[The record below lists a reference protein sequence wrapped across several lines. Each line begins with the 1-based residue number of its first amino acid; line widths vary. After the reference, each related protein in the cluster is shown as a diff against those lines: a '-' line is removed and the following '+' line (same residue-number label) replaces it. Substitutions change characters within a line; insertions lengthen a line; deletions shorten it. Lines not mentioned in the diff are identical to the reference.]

1 MASPGILHIMKI
13 WHSLYRAFMAVF
25 RRILFVWV
33 RTETLEPQLDRL
45 KGLGGGKP
53 VCYVLEVPSV
63 TDMAVLEREISEAGL
78 RRPLEG
84 LGTPLDEWR
93 AVIFLRHQRY
103 GRKPHHSERLSRL
116 VEAVRDGV
124 VDDVTLVP
132 VSIFWGRS
140 PEKEQSAFKLMFS
153 EGWGLVGRIRR
164 LFQVILYGRQTLV
177 LFSEP
182 VSMRV
187 LTEQGDDAERI
198 TRKLARVLRVH
209 FRRLRMATIGPD
221 LSHRRMIVS
230 EVVESASV
238 RRAIRRESESAGISL
253 AKAEERARVYAM
265 EIAANFSYPAIRF
278 LERVLTR
285 LWDQLY
291 DGVEVNYIDGLKEVA
306 EGNEI
311 IYVPCHRSHIDYLL
325 LSFVIFKNG
334 MVCPH
339 IAAGLNL
346 NMPVVGPVLRRG
358 GAFFMRRS
366 FRDKPLYAA
375 VFSKYVAL
383 NLARGVP
390 IEYFIEGGRSRTGRL
405 LQPKPGMLSMTVTG
419 YLAQPTRP
427 VVFVPVYFGYERLIE
442 GRTYVSELEGRP
454 KSKESLGGL
463 ARALKE
469 LKREFGKVHV
479 NFGEPIPLDPV
490 LDAHRPGWRD
500 ELIEPEVRPKWVGP
514 LVDDLGIQ
522 ILTHI
527 NAAADVN
534 PVNLL
539 ATVLLSTSRAAL
551 VEGPLIRLLDLYSRI
566 LAEAPYG
573 DRVTV
578 TPLSGAEIVRYGE
591 RLGMLERKP
600 HKLGDIIALK
610 PEENVISGY
619 YRNNVLHLLVLP
631 SLVACCFLDRASL
644 SVEHV
649 RRLVAMVYPFIRTEL
664 YLSWSEDEL
673 EGQVLDGVI
682 DVLVRCGLLKRR
694 NPGGRAG
701 LHRPEETEPAAV
713 QLSLLAR
720 AGLPTL
726 ERYYMTVA
734 LLMQHGSG
742 ELSQTELEQLCLL
755 MAQRMSQLHQF
766 SAPEFFD
773 KNLFRAFIARLR
785 ERDVI
790 QKNEDGKLVFGEAL
804 ERADRD
810 ARLILNERLR
820 HDILRV
826 INLHQEPLVTA

>member
-1 MASPGILHIMKI
+1 MKI

-25 RRILFVWV
+25 RRILFIWV
-33 RTETLEPQLDRL
+33 RTETLQPQLDRL
-45 KGLGGGKP
+45 RELAGGKP
-53 VCYVLEVPSV
+53 VCYVLETPSL
-63 TDMAVLEREISEAGL
+63 TDMAVLQREVAKAGL
-78 RRPLEG
+78 AP
-84 LGTPLDEWR
+84 PLDGLDAPLNEWR
-93 AVIFLRHQRY
+93 AVVYLRHQRI
-103 GRKPHHSERLSRL
+103 GRKPHHSERLRRL
-116 VEAVRDGV
+116 VEAVQDGTV
-124 VDDVTLVP
+124 ADVALVP
-132 VSIFWGRS
+132 VAIFWGRS
-140 PEKEQSAFKLMFS
+140 PEKERSAFKLMFS

-187 LTEQGDDAERI
+187 LAEPGADPELL

-209 FRRLRMATIGPD
+209 FRRVRMATIGPD
-221 LSHRRMIVS
+221 LSHRRMMVN

-238 RRAIRRESESAGISL
+238 RRAIRRESESHEISL
-253 AKAEERARVYAM
+253 AEAEQRARVYAM

-278 LERVLTR
+278 LERLLTK

-291 DGVEVNYIDGLKEVA
+291 DGVEVNHIDGLKTVA

-325 LSFVIFKNG
+325 LSYVIYKNG

-358 GAFFMRRS
+358 GAFFLRRS

-375 VFSKYVAL
+375 VFSKYLAV

-405 LQPKPGMLSMTVTG
+405 LEPKPGMLSMTVTG

-454 KSKESLGGL
+454 KSKESLFGL
-463 ARALKE
+463 MRSLKE

-479 NFGEPIPLDPV
+479 NFGEPIALDPV
-490 LDAHRPGWRD
+490 LEAHRPDWRT
-500 ELIEPEVRPKWVGP
+500 EAFEPEVRPRWVGP
-514 LVDDLGIQ
+514 VVDDLGVQ
-522 ILTHI
+522 ILTRI

-534 PVNLL
+534 PVNMLS
-539 ATVLLSTSRAAL
+539 TVLLSTSRAAL
-551 VEGPLIRLLDLYSRI
+551 VEAPLIDLLDLYSRI
-566 LAEAPYG
+566 LTEAPYG

-578 TPLSGAEIVRYGE
+578 TGLSGAEIVRYGE
-591 RLGMLERKP
+591 RLGMLERKS

-610 PEENVISGY
+610 PEETVISGY

-631 SLVACCFLDRASL
+631 SLVACCFLDRSSL
-644 SVEHV
+644 TEDHV
-649 RRLVAMVYPFIRTEL
+649 RRLVSMVYPYIRGEL
-664 YLSWSEDEL
+664 YLTWTQEEL
-673 EGQVLDGVI
+673 EAEVLDGVI
-682 DVLVRCGLLKRR
+682 GVLVRYGLLARGELGGQPGLRR
-694 NPGGRAG
+694 PG
-701 LHRPEETEPAAV
+701 ETDPAAV
-713 QLSLLAR
+713 QLSVLAR
-720 AGLPTL
+720 ACLPTL
-726 ERYYMTVA
+726 ERYYMTIG

-742 ELSQTELEQLCLL
+742 ALTPANLEQLCLL
-755 MAQRMSQLHQF
+755 MAQRMSHLHQF

-773 KNLFRAFIARLR
+773 KNLFRVFIARLR
-785 ERDVI
+785 ERGVI
-790 QKNEDGKLVFGEAL
+790 EKDHAGKLAFGEAL
-804 ERADRD
+804 QRAERD

-826 INLHQEPLVTA
+826 INLHQQPLAKA

>member
-1 MASPGILHIMKI
+1 MKI

-25 RRILFVWV
+25 RRILFIWV
-33 RTETLEPQLDRL
+33 RTETLQPQLDRL
-45 KGLGGGKP
+45 RELAGEKP
-53 VCYVLEVPSV
+53 VCYVLETPSL
-63 TDMAVLEREISEAGL
+63 TDMAVLEREVAKAGL
-78 RRPLEG
+78 APPLDG
-84 LGTPLDEWR
+84 LGPPLDEWR
-93 AVIFLRHQRY
+93 AVVFLRHQRI
-103 GRKPHHSERLSRL
+103 GRKPHQSERLRRL
-116 VEAVRDGV
+116 VEAVQSGAA
-124 VDDVTLVP
+124 DDVALVP
-132 VSIFWGRS
+132 VAIFWGRS
-140 PEKEQSAFKLMFS
+140 PEKERSAFKLMFS

-187 LTEQGDDAERI
+187 LAEPGADPELV

-209 FRRLRMATIGPD
+209 FRRVRMATIGPD
-221 LSHRRMIVS
+221 LSHRRMMVN
-230 EVVESASV
+230 EVVEAASV
-238 RRAIRRESESAGISL
+238 RRAIRREADANGISL
-253 AKAEERARVYAM
+253 AEAEQRARVYAM

-278 LERVLTR
+278 LERLLTR

-291 DGVEVNYIDGLKEVA
+291 DGVEVNHIDGLKAVA

-325 LSFVIFKNG
+325 LSYVIYKNG

-358 GAFFMRRS
+358 GAFFLRRS

-405 LQPKPGMLSMTVTG
+405 LDPKPGMLSMTVTG

-454 KSKESLGGL
+454 KSKESLFGL
-463 ARALKE
+463 ARSLKE

-479 NFGEPIPLDPV
+479 NFGEPIALDPV
-490 LDAHRPGWRD
+490 LDAHRPDWRQ
-500 ELIEPEVRPKWVGP
+500 EPFEPEVRPRWVGP
-514 LVDDLGIQ
+514 VVDDLGVQ

-539 ATVLLSTSRAAL
+539 STVLLSTPRAAL
-551 VEGPLIRLLDLYSRI
+551 VEAPLIDLLDLYSRI
-566 LAEAPYG
+566 LAEAAYG

-591 RLGMLERKP
+591 RLGMLERKS

-610 PEENVISGY
+610 PEETVISGY

-631 SLVACCFLDRASL
+631 SLVACCFLDRSSL
-644 SVEHV
+644 TEDHV
-649 RRLVAMVYPFIRTEL
+649 RRLVSMVYPYIRGEL
-664 YLSWSEDEL
+664 YLSWTYEEL
-673 EGQVLDGVI
+673 EGEVLDDVI
-682 DVLVRCGLLKRR
+682 GVLVRYGLLARGELGGQPGLRR
-694 NPGGRAG
+694 PD
-701 LHRPEETEPAAV
+701 ETDPAAV
-713 QLSLLAR
+713 QLSVLAR
-720 AGLPTL
+720 ACLPTL
-726 ERYYMTVA
+726 ERYYMTIG

-742 ELSQTELEQLCLL
+742 TLTPATLEQLCLL
-755 MAQRMSQLHQF
+755 MAQRMSHLHQF

-773 KNLFRAFIARLR
+773 KNLFRVFIARLR
-785 ERDVI
+785 EQGVI
-790 QKNEDGKLVFGEAL
+790 EKDDAGNLAFGETL
-804 ERADRD
+804 QRAERD

-826 INLHQEPLVTA
+826 INLHRQPLAQA